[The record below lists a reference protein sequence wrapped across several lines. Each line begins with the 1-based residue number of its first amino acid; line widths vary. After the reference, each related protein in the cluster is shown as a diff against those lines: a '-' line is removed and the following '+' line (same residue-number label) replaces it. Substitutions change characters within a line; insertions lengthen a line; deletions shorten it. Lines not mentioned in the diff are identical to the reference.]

1 MALLTSAVWRMGS
14 LLDSF
19 QKLLPARNRFTRF
32 LIAGATNTVFG
43 FAIYAASI
51 LAGAP
56 VWMALLIANAAGVG
70 FNFFTTGGYVFRSLL
85 LASFPRFVLAYLV
98 VYVVNLKLI
107 DWLLIWVA
115 GEILAQAIL
124 ALPMALI
131 SYLLMKRMVFS
142 SGPAKGHPN
151 QE

>member
-1 MALLTSAVWRMGS
+1 MALLTSVIWCMGH
-14 LLDSF
+14 DGF

-32 LIAGATNTVFG
+32 LLAGATNTVFG

-56 VWMALLIANAAGVG
+56 VWMALLMANVAGVG

-85 LASFPRFVLAYLV
+85 LTRFPRFVLVYFV

-107 DWLLIWVA
+107 EWLLIWVP
-115 GEILAQAIL
+115 GKILAQAVL
-124 ALPMALI
+124 ALPMALM

-142 SGPAKGHPN
+142 SGPAKGKPN